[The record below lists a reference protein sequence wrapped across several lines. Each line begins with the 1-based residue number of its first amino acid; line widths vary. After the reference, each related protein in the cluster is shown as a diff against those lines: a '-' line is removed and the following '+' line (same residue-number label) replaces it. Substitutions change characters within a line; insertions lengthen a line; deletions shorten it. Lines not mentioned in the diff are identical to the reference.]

1 MDGRAFER
9 DGVFRSECGVSIA
22 IAAPAARVWA
32 LLTDAADFPRWNS
45 TVTQIQGRIALGE
58 RLKIKVPSSDR
69 SFGVEVSE
77 LVPEQRMVWSGGAA
91 LLFKGVRTFTLA
103 PGSGEGVEFSM
114 VEVMS
119 GVMLPLIQSSLP
131 DLAQPFEQYA
141 ADLKRE
147 AERA

>member
-1 MDGRAFER
+1 MEGRAFER
-9 DGVFRSECGVSIA
+9 DGVFRSEWGVSIA
-22 IAAPAARVWA
+22 VGAPAARVWA
-32 LLTDAADFPRWNS
+32 LLTDAADFPRWSS
-45 TVTQIQGRIALGE
+45 TVTRIQGRIALGE

-77 LVPEQRMVWSGGAA
+77 LVLEQRMVWSGGAA
-91 LLFKGVRTFTLA
+91 LLFKGVRTFTLT
-103 PGSGEGVEFSM
+103 PRPDGGVEFSM

-119 GVMLPLIQSSLP
+119 GVMLPLIKSSLP
-131 DLAQPFEQYA
+131 DLAQPFEQFA